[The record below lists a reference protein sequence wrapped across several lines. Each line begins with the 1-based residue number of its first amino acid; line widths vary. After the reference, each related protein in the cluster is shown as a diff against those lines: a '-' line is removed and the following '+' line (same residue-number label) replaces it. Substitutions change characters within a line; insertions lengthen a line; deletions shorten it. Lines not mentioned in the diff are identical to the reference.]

1 MKKIVL
7 FTCILLTLAL
17 CACTSEIVQSG
28 GVVVRG
34 TPAPTTDIKT
44 IHIDNADNTA
54 DVATSQDQ
62 DDIVY
67 ITKSGSKYHTEDCIY
82 LKKSKIPILR
92 EQAIREGKQPCSK
105 CCPDG

>member
-1 MKKIVL
+1 MKKIVIPI
-7 FTCILLTLAL
+7 CILLTLAL
-17 CACTSEIVQSG
+17 CACTSEIVSQG

-34 TPAPTTDIKT
+34 TPAPTADIEE
-44 IHIDNADNTA
+44 IEDE
-54 DVATSQDQ
+54 

-82 LKKSKIPILR
+82 LKKSKIPVLLK
-92 EQAIREGKQPCSK
+92 QALREGKQPCSR